1 MFGRRAMIALA
12 MVVGFGPAVAH
23 AQYGTGAAGAAAGAA
38 GAAGSTV
45 YGAGAAAGGAAYGAG
60 SAATGAA
67 GGWGSD
73 VVNRIYDRPAS
84 AYAYDAPDVDL
95 YFGASIPT
103 AHWNDYVNTGGVVGA
118 FAGYR
123 WGLSDNV
130 ALGVV
135 VNPSFSI
142 GGTDLGGNCRY
153 SYCSGKETSST
164 FSIGLGPKL
173 SFIEGPT
180 QLSLAVT
187 GAYFRDIAGVLD
199 SSGAGLA
206 IHAAVTRD
214 IGWYGL
220 NAGIFGRIEEQ
231 FLSPYPGNGRGGDG
245 YGRRND
251 QVNDRQMI
259 MAGLQ
264 LGWNGPAPV
273 VAAPVPPPPPPAP
286 MRKKI
291 VLRGVNFDY
300 DKATLQPAGRPILD
314 EAAEILKA
322 NPDVNVEVRGFTD
335 SRGSDA
341 YNMRLSERR
350 AQTVKN
356 YLVSRGVSPSRLTT
370 RGYGESDPVATNETD
385 SGRAQNRRVEL
396 IPQ

>member
-370 RGYGESDPVATNETD
+370 RGYGESDPVATNETE

>member
-1 MFGRRAMIALA
+1 MFGRRVVIALA
-12 MVVGFGPAVAH
+12 MVAGFGPAVAH
-23 AQYGTGAAGAAAGAA
+23 AQYGTGAAGAT
-38 GAAGSTV
+38 GS
-45 YGAGAAAGGAAYGAG
+45 AAYGAG
-60 SAATGAA
+60 SAAAGAA
-67 GGWGSD
+67 GAATGGWGSG
-73 VVNRIYDRPAS
+73 VVNSIYDRPAS

-103 AHWNDYVNTGGVVGA
+103 SHWNDYVNTGGVVGA

-180 QLSLAVT
+180 QISLAVT

-199 SSGAGLA
+199 SDGAGLA

-214 IGWYGL
+214 LGWYGL
-220 NAGIFGRIEEQ
+220 NAGIFGRFEEQ
-231 FLSPYPGNGRGGDG
+231 FLSPYPGNGN
-245 YGRRND
+245 GRFNGRND

-341 YNMRLSERR
+341 YNQRLSERR

-370 RGYGESDPVATNETD
+370 RGYGESDPVATNETEA
-385 SGRAQNRRVEL
+385 GRAQNRRVEL

>member
-1 MFGRRAMIALA
+1 MFGRKVVIVLA
-12 MVVGFGPAVAH
+12 MAVGFGPAVAH

-38 GAAGSTV
+38 GNAA
-45 YGAGAAAGGAAYGAG
+45 YGAGTAAGGAAYGAG
-60 SAATGAA
+60 NTVAGAT

-73 VVNRIYDRPAS
+73 VVNRIYDRPSS

-123 WGLSDNV
+123 WGLADNV

-142 GGTDLGGNCRY
+142 GGTELGGNCRY
-153 SYCSGKETSST
+153 TYCSGKETSST
-164 FSIGLGPKL
+164 FSIGVGPKL

-180 QLSLAVT
+180 QMALAVT

-199 SSGAGLA
+199 SNGAGLA
-206 IHAAVTRD
+206 IHASVTRD
-214 IGWYGL
+214 LGWYGL
-220 NAGIFGRIEEQ
+220 NAGIFGRLEEQ
-231 FLSPYPGNGRGGDG
+231 FLSPYPGNGDGGNWN
-245 YGRRND
+245 GRRND
-251 QVNDRQMI
+251 GVNDRQMI

-273 VAAPVPPPPPPAP
+273 LAAPVPPPPPPAP

-322 NPDVNVEVRGFTD
+322 NPDVNVEVRGYTD

-370 RGYGESDPVATNETD
+370 RGYGESDPVATNETAA
-385 SGRAQNRRVEL
+385 GRAQNRRVEL